1 MILGRRRFAL
11 SVAALISF
19 GMLSGLAIPFA
30 AATTCAP
37 GHFCG
42 TLYYTQIGAGVN
54 TLSFDYNS
62 ISPSVAWGTPTV
74 VIGSLPGGADGL
86 AFDSHLGTPVPD
98 LLVGLNGGGGTSIN
112 VVDPNS
118 ATLVTSETT
127 DGQVPSHVM
136 VDPSG
141 NTGYTTADPG
151 TVVSIPLNPLGPGT
165 SHALTGDD
173 GTTTGSGFGV
183 DTIVWS
189 DATHAFYTSDHSG
202 DFGGG
207 GDVGTINLST
217 FVTTCFK
224 APSGA
229 CMYYPGAHGMAYD
242 PFTGDLFIFGA
253 THITQLDTSGNVI
266 SDLTVPGAQFD
277 QGTVDGNGHLLVAD
291 NNGHILFDDYS
302 VTKSLTGSFH
312 TELAVSSPDDVAPL
326 IGPGS
331 PVTSAPEFPIGIL
344 ALFVVAVPAML
355 LLRARLST
363 KP

>member
-1 MILGRRRFAL
+1 
-11 SVAALISF
+11 
-19 GMLSGLAIPFA
+19 
-30 AATTCAP
+30 
-37 GHFCG
+37 
-42 TLYYTQIGAGVN
+42 
-54 TLSFDYNS
+54 
-62 ISPSVAWGTPTV
+62 
-74 VIGSLPGGADGL
+74 
-86 AFDSHLGTPVPD
+86 
-98 LLVGLNGGGGTSIN
+98 
-112 VVDPNS
+112 
-118 ATLVTSETT
+118 
-127 DGQVPSHVM
+127 M

-141 NTGYTTADPG
+141 NTAYTTPDPG
-151 TVVSIPLNPLGPGT
+151 VLVSIPLNPLGPGT

-173 GTTTGSGFGV
+173 GTTTGSHFGV
-183 DTIVWS
+183 DTVAWS

-224 APSGA
+224 APSGG
-229 CMYYPGAHGMAYD
+229 CMFYPGAHGMAYD

-302 VTKSLTGSFH
+302 ATKSLTGSFH
-312 TELAVSSPDDVAPL
+312 TELAVPSPDDVAPL

-331 PVTSAPEFPIGIL
+331 PVTSAPEFPFGIL
-344 ALFVVAVPAML
+344 VLFVVAVPAML
-355 LLRARLST
+355 LLKARLST